1 MRDGELTEKE
11 REILR
16 RLLQEK
22 EIREYEIVLPIGEGR
37 ELPGSTY
44 EDEIESISSIV
55 VTATAVY
62 GFWLDW
68 IHDHYTLGDE
78 KGNWYQVKMEEQELR
93 DIAIAEILDPT
104 FALTKQFLAVNKIVF
119 KENLPFIEDIILKEE
134 EKVAEV
140 YFPIEGERYYFVVY
154 VDVKP
159 QISVRWMG
167 MSPGNRVYFLATSE
181 KHNLD
186 ELIALI
192 GVEPT
197 RTWKKGKNIRHNGFE
212 IQPSAKETGEV
223 EDKLQ
228 AVIRLLLPFKADLQ
242 ALSTIANTGIQIAY
256 WGYKE
261 QMWGMHF
268 GAETLQELGV
278 LNLSVDIDLYAGGPD
293 LGES

>member
-1 MRDGELTEKE
+1 M
-11 REILR
+11 EI
-16 RLLQEK
+16 QE
-22 EIREYEIVLPIGEGR
+22 I
-37 ELPGSTY
+37 
-44 EDEIESISSIV
+44 
-55 VTATAVY
+55 
-62 GFWLDW
+62 
-68 IHDHYTLGDE
+68 
-78 KGNWYQVKMEEQELR
+78 R
-93 DIAIAEILDPT
+93 DIAVAEIIYPT
-104 FALTKQFLAVNKIVF
+104 FALTKQFLAVNKIIL
-119 KENLPFIEDIILKEE
+119 KENLPFIEDIILREE

-154 VDVKP
+154 IDIKP
-159 QISVRWMG
+159 QVSIRSMG
-167 MSPGNRVYFLATSE
+167 TSPGNRVYFSATSE

-186 ELIALI
+186 ELLVLI

-268 GAETLQELGV
+268 EAETLQELGM

>member
-1 MRDGELTEKE
+1 L
-11 REILR
+11 EI
-16 RLLQEK
+16 QE
-22 EIREYEIVLPIGEGR
+22 I
-37 ELPGSTY
+37 
-44 EDEIESISSIV
+44 
-55 VTATAVY
+55 
-62 GFWLDW
+62 
-68 IHDHYTLGDE
+68 
-78 KGNWYQVKMEEQELR
+78 R
-93 DIAIAEILDPT
+93 DIAVAEIIYPT
-104 FALTKQFLAVNKIVF
+104 FALTKQFLAVNKIIL
-119 KENLPFIEDIILKEE
+119 KENLPFIEDIILREE

-154 VDVKP
+154 IDIKP
-159 QISVRWMG
+159 QVSIRSMG
-167 MSPGNRVYFLATSE
+167 TSPGNRVYFSATSE

-186 ELIALI
+186 ELLVLI

-268 GAETLQELGV
+268 EAETLQELGM

>member
-1 MRDGELTEKE
+1 L
-11 REILR
+11 EI
-16 RLLQEK
+16 QE
-22 EIREYEIVLPIGEGR
+22 I
-37 ELPGSTY
+37 
-44 EDEIESISSIV
+44 
-55 VTATAVY
+55 
-62 GFWLDW
+62 
-68 IHDHYTLGDE
+68 
-78 KGNWYQVKMEEQELR
+78 R
-93 DIAIAEILDPT
+93 DIAVAEIIYPT
-104 FALTKQFLAVNKIVF
+104 FALTKQFLAVNKIIL
-119 KENLPFIEDIILKEE
+119 KENIPFIEDIILREE

-154 VDVKP
+154 IDLEP

-167 MSPGNRVYFLATSE
+167 MSPGNRVYFSATSE

-186 ELIALI
+186 ELLALI

-228 AVIRLLLPFKADLQ
+228 AVIKLLLPFKADLQ

-268 GAETLQELGV
+268 TAEMLQDLGT
-278 LNLSVDIDLYAGGPD
+278 LNLSVDIDLYAGGFD